1 MKLFDKRG
9 TYKLLLVLGLVI
21 CLLLAWFVLATPA
34 DSDEDGVADFIDN
47 CVAVANADQVDSDN
61 DGVGDAC
68 DNCVDYANA
77 DQDDAD
83 NDEVGDACDSCP
95 NTPHTLFHPDYQTI
109 PAEGRTLSNGL
120 VAGNG
125 CMVGDTA
132 PAGGG
137 GPDGNVDLNDIRRIM
152 NSGGIQGLRGIND
165 ANINSIK
172 NNINLWADGVGS

>member
-1 MKLFDKRG
+1 MFDKRG

-95 NTPHTLFHPDYQTI
+95 NTPDTLFHSGQTI
-109 PAEGRTLSNGL
+109 PNGRRTLSNGL

-125 CMVGDTA
+125 CMYGDSDNDGDVDLDDLRA
-132 PAGGG
+132 LIGGG
-137 GPDGNVDLNDIRRIM
+137 GLNLV
-152 NSGGIQGLRGIND
+152 NFG
-165 ANINSIK
+165 